1 MHTCRYCRYHR
12 ERERGR
18 ERLGVRSRRRR
29 RKKKK
34 MGSYVLFFVMG
45 MGVLFPWNAII
56 TAIDYF
62 ESLYEVN

>member
-1 MHTCRYCRYHR
+1 M
-12 ERERGR
+12 E
-18 ERLGVRSRRRR
+18 
-29 RKKKK
+29 
-34 MGSYVLFFVMG
+34 SYVLFFVMG